1 MNTKRFLF
9 AATIFAI
16 VALVLAACGGGGS
29 APEPLNITLHA
40 LDIKFDVATIEAKVG
55 QTVNV
60 TYVNDGALDHTF
72 IIEGLVT
79 EQKITAGQTITFA
92 FTPTTAG
99 TFQYYCNV
107 PGHEEA
113 GMVGTLTVNP

>member
-16 VALVLAACGGGGS
+16 AALVLAACGGGS

-60 TYVNDGALDHTF
+60 TDVNDGALDHTV

-79 EQKITAGQTITFA
+79 EQKITAGQTITFS
-92 FTPTTAG
+92 FTPATAG

-107 PGHEEA
+107 PGHVEA